1 MTSPRDEHELSAFE
15 RQARDAFEDSAAHLD
30 AATLSRLNQSRQ
42 RALEAAAGRRSPVTQ
57 RWLTWAPAG
66 AIAAAVLV
74 AVLVLRAPS
83 APDAVVTNTTPNP
96 SALATTSTSPDAA
109 LDPLTVVAAG
119 DDLELA
125 AEADLDFYAWVE
137 LETAGEGIT

>member
-1 MTSPRDEHELSAFE
+1 MTSPREEHEPSAFE
-15 RQARDAFEDSAAHLD
+15 RQARDAFADSAAHLD

-42 RALEAAAGRRSPVTQ
+42 RALEAAGRRAPVTQ

-66 AIAAAVLV
+66 AIAAAALV

-83 APDAVVTNTTPNP
+83 APDAVVTNTAPNP
-96 SALATTSTSPDAA
+96 SALTTTSTSPDAA

-125 AEADLDFYAWVE
+125 AEADLEFYAWVE

>member
-1 MTSPRDEHELSAFE
+1 MTSPRNEHEPSAFE

-42 RALEAAAGRRSPVTQ
+42 RALEAAGRRGPVTQ

-66 AIAAAVLV
+66 AIAAAALV

-96 SALATTSTSPDAA
+96 SALTTANTSPDVA

-125 AEADLDFYAWVE
+125 AEADLEFYAWVE
-137 LETAGEGIT
+137 LETAGEGVI

>member
-42 RALEAAAGRRSPVTQ
+42 RALEAAGRRAPVRQ

-66 AIAAAVLV
+66 AIAAAALV
-74 AVLVLRAPS
+74 AVLVLRTPS
-83 APDAVVTNTTPNP
+83 APDAVVTKTTQNP
-96 SALATTSTSPDAA
+96 SALTTTGTSPDAA

>member
-1 MTSPRDEHELSAFE
+1 MTNPRDEHEPSAFE

-30 AATLSRLNQSRQ
+30 AVTLSRLNQSRQ
-42 RALEAAAGRRSPVTQ
+42 RALEAAGRGAPVTQ

-66 AIAAAVLV
+66 ALAAAALV

-83 APDAVVTNTTPNP
+83 APDAVVTNTPQNP
-96 SALATTSTSPDAA
+96 SALTTTGTSPEAA

>member
-1 MTSPRDEHELSAFE
+1 MTSPHDEHEPSAFE

-42 RALEAAAGRRSPVTQ
+42 RALEAAGRRAPITQ

-66 AIAAAVLV
+66 AIAAAALV

-83 APDAVVTNTTPNP
+83 APDTVATNTTPNP
-96 SALATTSTSPDAA
+96 SALATTNATQDAA

-137 LETAGEGIT
+137 LETAGEGNT

>member
-1 MTSPRDEHELSAFE
+1 MTSPREDHELSAFE
-15 RQARDAFEDSAAHLD
+15 RQARDAFEDIAAHLD

-42 RALEAAAGRRSPVTQ
+42 RALAAAGRRAPVTQ

-66 AIAAAVLV
+66 AIAAAALV
-74 AVLVLRAPS
+74 AVLLLRAPS
-83 APDAVVTNTTPNP
+83 IPDAVVTNTMPNP
-96 SALATTSTSPDAA
+96 SALTTTSTSPDAA

>member
-1 MTSPRDEHELSAFE
+1 MTSPREEHEPSAFE

-30 AATLSRLNQSRQ
+30 AATVSRLNQSRQ
-42 RALEAAAGRRSPVTQ
+42 RALEAAARRAPVTQ

-66 AIAAAVLV
+66 AIAAAALV

-83 APDAVVTNTTPNP
+83 APDTVATNTTPNP
-96 SALATTSTSPDAA
+96 SALTTTNTSTDAA

-125 AEADLDFYAWVE
+125 AEADLEFYAWVE

>member
-1 MTSPRDEHELSAFE
+1 M
-15 RQARDAFEDSAAHLD
+15 
-30 AATLSRLNQSRQ
+30 
-42 RALEAAAGRRSPVTQ
+42 Q
-57 RWLTWAPAG
+57 RWLTWVVPAG
-66 AIAAAVLV
+66 AIAAAALV

-83 APDAVVTNTTPNP
+83 APDTVATNTTQNP
-96 SALATTSTSPDAA
+96 SALTTTNATPDAT
-109 LDPLTVVAAG
+109 LDPLTVAAAG

>member
-1 MTSPRDEHELSAFE
+1 MTSPREDHELSAFE

-42 RALEAAAGRRSPVTQ
+42 RALAAAGRRAPVTQ

-66 AIAAAVLV
+66 AIAAAALV
-74 AVLVLRAPS
+74 AVLLLRAPS
-83 APDAVVTNTTPNP
+83 TPDAVVTNTMPNP
-96 SALATTSTSPDAA
+96 SALTTTSTSPDAA

>member
-1 MTSPRDEHELSAFE
+1 MTSSHDEHEPSAFE
-15 RQARDAFEDSAAHLD
+15 RQAHDAFEDSTSHLD

-42 RALEAAAGRRSPVTQ
+42 RALEAAGRRAPVTQ

-66 AIAAAVLV
+66 AIAAAALV
-74 AVLVLRAPS
+74 AVLVLRTPA
-83 APDAVVTNTTPNP
+83 APDNVATNATPNP
-96 SALATTSTSPDAA
+96 SALTTTDTSPDAA

>member
-1 MTSPRDEHELSAFE
+1 MTNPRDEHEPSAFE
-15 RQARDAFEDSAAHLD
+15 RQARDAFADSAAHLD
-30 AATLSRLNQSRQ
+30 AVTLSRLNQSRQ
-42 RALEAAAGRRSPVTQ
+42 RALEAAGRGAPVTQ

-66 AIAAAVLV
+66 ALAAAALV

-83 APDAVVTNTTPNP
+83 APDAVVTNTPQNP
-96 SALATTSTSPDAA
+96 SALTTTGTSPEAA

>member
-1 MTSPRDEHELSAFE
+1 MTSPRDEHEPSAFE

-42 RALEAAAGRRSPVTQ
+42 RALEAASRRTPVAP
-57 RWLTWAPAG
+57 RWLAWAPAG
-66 AIAAAVLV
+66 ALAAAALV
-74 AVLVLRAPS
+74 AVLVLRVPS
-83 APDAVVTNTTPNP
+83 APDTVATNATPNP
-96 SALATTSTSPDAA
+96 SALATTSIKPDVA

-119 DDLELA
+119 DDLDLA

>member
-1 MTSPRDEHELSAFE
+1 MTSPRDEQELSAFE

-42 RALEAAAGRRSPVTQ
+42 RALEAAGHRAPVTR

-66 AIAAAVLV
+66 AIAAAALV

-83 APDAVVTNTTPNP
+83 APDTVATNATPDP
-96 SALATTSTSPDAA
+96 SALTTTNTNPDAA
-109 LDPLTVVAAG
+109 LDPLTVMAAG
-119 DDLELA
+119 DDLDLA

>member
-1 MTSPRDEHELSAFE
+1 MTSPRNEHEPGAFE
-15 RQARDAFEDSAAHLD
+15 RQAHDAFIDSAARLD

-42 RALEAAAGRRSPVTQ
+42 RALEAAGRRTPVTP

-66 AIAAAVLV
+66 AMAAAALV

-83 APDAVVTNTTPNP
+83 APDAVETNVAQNP
-96 SALATTSTSPDAA
+96 SALTTSGTSPDAA

-137 LETAGEGIT
+137 LETAGDGIT